1 MSVFAA
7 VEASAAN
14 VPACSGPCCG
24 LSRRG
29 FFSSL
34 AAATIAAAP
43 TPLFAQAAP
52 AQSAPA
58 SSPVPKSAAA
68 RPLIDIHHHFY
79 PPEMKAAMAEERG
92 GRISPMFSNWSVP
105 MMLEE
110 MDKNAVTKAV
120 ISLSTAPMQWFRSPP
135 DPLRKTLRA
144 VNEGGARIVAD
155 HPGRFGQFGFISMTD
170 VDGSLA
176 ELAYALD
183 TLKVDGIGIAT
194 SYGDKWPGDPMFA
207 PIFEELNRRKA
218 VVHLHPIAPNC
229 CGNLVPN
236 LADSWLEYPTDS
248 VRAISSLLFA
258 GAYRRYPDI
267 KFIFAHG
274 GGTLPML
281 VDRIDY
287 LSKSFKDRASFAP
300 NGLAAELQKLYF
312 DTANA
317 TSPPALAAVLKFAP
331 ISQLMFGTDFPYIS
345 TAHNLEGLRSAGLA
359 EADMRA
365 IASDN
370 TIRLMPRMG

>member
-1 MSVFAA
+1 
-7 VEASAAN
+7 
-14 VPACSGPCCG
+14 
-24 LSRRG
+24 
-29 FFSSL
+29 
-34 AAATIAAAP
+34 
-43 TPLFAQAAP
+43 
-52 AQSAPA
+52 
-58 SSPVPKSAAA
+58 
-68 RPLIDIHHHFY
+68 
-79 PPEMKAAMAEERG
+79 
-92 GRISPMFSNWSVP
+92 
-105 MMLEE
+105 
-110 MDKNAVTKAV
+110 MDKNGVTKAV
-120 ISLSTAPMQWFRSPP
+120 ISLSTAPMQWFRSEPA
-135 DPLRKTLRA
+135 PLRKTLRA
-144 VNEGGARIVAD
+144 INENGARIVAD
-155 HPGRFGQFGFISMTD
+155 HPGRFGQFGFVSMTD

-194 SYGDKWPGDPMFA
+194 SFGDKWPGDPMFA

-236 LADSWLEYPTDS
+236 VGDSWLEYPTDS
-248 VRAISSLLFA
+248 VRAILSLLFA
-258 GAYRRYPDI
+258 GAFRRYSDI
-267 KFIFAHG
+267 KFVFAHG

-287 LSKSFKDRASFAP
+287 LSKSVKERASFAP

-331 ISQLMFGTDFPYIS
+331 VSQLMFGTDFPYIS
-345 TAHNLEGLRSAGLA
+345 TAHNLEGLRAAGLA

-365 IASDN
+365 IQSGNAA
-370 TIRLMPRMG
+370 RLMPRIA